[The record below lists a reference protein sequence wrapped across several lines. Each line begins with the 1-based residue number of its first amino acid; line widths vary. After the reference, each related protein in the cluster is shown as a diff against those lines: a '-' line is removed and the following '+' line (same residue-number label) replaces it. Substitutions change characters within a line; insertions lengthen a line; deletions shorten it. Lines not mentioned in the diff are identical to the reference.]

1 MKNKTNKLEAYL
13 KAKQLL
19 QIYER
24 DIFVVGD
31 EESDIVPAEKLSMN
45 SIRITKE
52 KSSAKYVYDTFEK
65 FREEIATIL
74 VDNYNIQINE
84 DYITWDKEIP
94 F

>member
-1 MKNKTNKLEAYL
+1 MKNKTSKLEAYL

-31 EESDIVPAEKLSMN
+31 EESYTVPAEKLSMN

-52 KSSAKYVYDTFEK
+52 KSSAKYVYDTFEN
-65 FREEIATIL
+65 FSEEIATIL
-74 VDNYNIQINE
+74 VENYNIQINE